1 MNIDKLYINWFQW
14 VDGGKELYHQSEIY
28 GKKENTTLKLPW
40 VKNDVRYLKITG
52 IYTCLSLSPFVLNAR
67 LTSALSSRKP
77 MLIDKVE

>member
-14 VDGGKELYHQSEIY
+14 VDGGKELYHPSEIY

-52 IYTCLSLSPFVLNAR
+52 IYTCLSLFLP
-67 LTSALSSRKP
+67 LSSTP
-77 MLIDKVE
+77 G